1 MNRDVDYIE
10 IVAHTS
16 GEDDLRK
23 TGGIIT
29 ELMERAKKA
38 GAQVDDLADELK
50 ELGESSQKTKPEM
63 EGLTSTLKAFSG
75 YITAALGIKEV
86 INVFGNF
93 DDVARKVKATIGASS
108 EEMKLLRYQAK
119 ELGATTSWSASES
132 AAAQYEFAKAGFSV
146 NQTLAATPGVLDTAI
161 AAEMGLAEA
170 TEITA
175 GTLRIFKLDATKA
188 GRVGDM
194 LAKTASSSSVGV
206 RDLAETLKYCGTGA
220 TQFGLSLEQTLG
232 ILGQL
237 GNLNL
242 KGSQAGTA
250 IQSMFSALMN
260 KEKAKLLTSIDVQLT
275 ANGSY
280 RNIID
285 IIEDIKEK
293 TKNMAPAQQQSF
305 ISQVFGEQG
314 GQAINR
320 LLQVPREELQA
331 MIGEIK
337 NSEGFAKQMA
347 KTLNGGLGGALRNM
361 KSATEGVAIALGEYL
376 EPTIISIFNGITD
389 LLAAGRG
396 FIEWLNSGSYLTQ
409 GLTITVTALTAGYVA
424 YKGALMATAM
434 WEKGLAIASG
444 IKNGILIT
452 GQVVTMAAS
461 VAMGILTGQTTLAAG
476 ATWLLNSGLAILG
489 SPIAIIAGAVAA
501 LGVAFYG
508 LWKRSET
515 FKNAMI
521 AVAYAIITPFKALF
535 EWLKKF
541 EFIRKALNI
550 GKEIFQETKEAVS
563 NGIGNITTAGSNAKS
578 NVDIQNEINTRTQE
592 VLLGAGKTDVIT
604 TSTGEQVNTDYL
616 ITGGDRKKGRRRGYY
631 LRSTGGAH
639 STVSSSSNVY
649 TNNNS
654 NFTSRYEEKSDRD
667 ILLEIKQLVAK
678 IVEKP
683 TNNKDGKGINFYIT
697 RTDKEEIIN
706 QVVRDLTLELTN
718 G

>member
-1 MNRDVDYIE
+1 MSRDVDYIE

-23 TGGIIT
+23 AGGIIA

-38 GAQVDDLADELK
+38 GIQVDDLADELK
-50 ELGESSQKTKPEM
+50 ELGEKAKKTKPEM

-75 YITAALGIKEV
+75 YIAAALGIKEV

-93 DDVARKVKATIGASS
+93 DDVARRVQGTLGASS

-119 ELGATTSWSASES
+119 ELGATTSWSATEAAS
-132 AAAQYEFAKAGFSV
+132 AQLEFAKAGFSV
-146 NQTLAATPGVLDTAI
+146 NEIIAATPGILDTAT

-175 GTLRIFKLDATKA
+175 STLRIFKLDATKA
-188 GRVGDM
+188 IRVGDM
-194 LAKTASSSSVGV
+194 LTKTASSSSVGV

-320 LLQVPREELQA
+320 LLKVPKEELQA
-331 MIGEIK
+331 MIKDIK
-337 NSEGFAKQMA
+337 NSESFATKLA
-347 KTLNGGLGGALRNM
+347 KLLNGGLGGALRNT

-376 EPTIISIFNGITD
+376 KPTIISIFNGITD

-396 FIEWLNSGSYLTQ
+396 FIEWLNSGSYLAQ

-424 YKGALMATAM
+424 YKGALIATEL
-434 WEKGLAIASG
+434 WEKRVAIAKAYNSAM
-444 IKNGILIT
+444 T
-452 GQVVTMAAS
+452 TAS
-461 VAMGILTGQTTLAAG
+461 KVAMGIGTVAMQLYTGQTTLAAG
-476 ATWLLNSGLAILG
+476 ATWLLNSGLATLG

-521 AVAYAIITPFKALF
+521 AVADAIITPFKALF

-563 NGIGNITTAGSNAKS
+563 NGIGTITTAGSNAKS

-604 TSTGEQVNTDYL
+604 TSTGELVNTDYL